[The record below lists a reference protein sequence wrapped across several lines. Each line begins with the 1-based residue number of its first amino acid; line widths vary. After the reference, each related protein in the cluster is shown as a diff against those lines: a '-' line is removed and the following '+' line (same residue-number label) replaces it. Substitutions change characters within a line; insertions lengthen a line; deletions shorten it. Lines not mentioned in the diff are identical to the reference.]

1 VQPLAIPPV
10 KWSQLMAW
18 TVCAKHGKYLTQF
31 DKTNERDD
39 FSTEHALFLGP
50 QLEVAGSRYDRLSYR
65 PEN

>member
-1 VQPLAIPPV
+1 
-10 KWSQLMAW
+10 MAW